1 MISGTPAQ
9 YEAQDPIG
17 LQLIKGSYKGQYV
30 DATVVRKLESGR
42 YVVLVEKSP
51 LAVRAGLVGRELS
64 GVPGFVMRK
73 RLPTS
78 PMAPPPRPPPPAT
91 SSESKIRSK
100 TPPPP
105 KAGSPPSP
113 SVKEHSRRT
122 SDDLSVA
129 SSTTFGSPMGR
140 NTPISSSETSSATAS
155 MEDIGMLNGQ
165 PVLTSDQL
173 RKVQAKFDKFKRERI
188 RRSKALLKVQKKNG
202 ELQVRV
208 DSLTTAIEMCSAKI
222 SNLRSKCQKRENE
235 IQNLREE
242 NKLMRSQISFLLTQ
256 TGDETANSRRDSKA
270 QRAIDEI
277 RAKMAPPGTIKSDKN
292 DIGGD
297 EATMTPEESTADAA
311 GDVVAV
317 PRPND
322 DDDDNDEDSKNRTD
336 LNNDNDDGDEDK
348 LRKNK
353 GCNDEKTKD
362 STSSSSR
369 NSNNTNTGSGI
380 TTNNTEKKKESNS
393 NEPLATKEEGGGG
406 STVDE
411 LPNQTD
417 NSEPYVL
424 KEGFLRIETE
434 LKESTR
440 YFRIQEKPASPT
452 YLLVTN

>member
-1 MISGTPAQ
+1 
-9 YEAQDPIG
+9 
-17 LQLIKGSYKGQYV
+17 
-30 DATVVRKLESGR
+30 
-42 YVVLVEKSP
+42 
-51 LAVRAGLVGRELS
+51 
-64 GVPGFVMRK
+64 
-73 RLPTS
+73 
-78 PMAPPPRPPPPAT
+78 
-91 SSESKIRSK
+91 
-100 TPPPP
+100 
-105 KAGSPPSP
+105 
-113 SVKEHSRRT
+113 
-122 SDDLSVA
+122 
-129 SSTTFGSPMGR
+129 
-140 NTPISSSETSSATAS
+140 
-155 MEDIGMLNGQ
+155 
-165 PVLTSDQL
+165 
-173 RKVQAKFDKFKRERI
+173 
-188 RRSKALLKVQKKNG
+188 
-202 ELQVRV
+202 
-208 DSLTTAIEMCSAKI
+208 
-222 SNLRSKCQKRENE
+222 
-235 IQNLREE
+235 
-242 NKLMRSQISFLLTQ
+242 MRSQISFLLTQ

-393 NEPLATKEEGGGG
+393 NEPFATKEEGGGG
-406 STVDE
+406 STVEE

-452 YLLVTN
+452 YLLAWFRSRKAGNVFYEKAIELIESVGIAVEENTIIVNPINQPDIGEMRIKAKTTADAQEWADILIKCSKADGV